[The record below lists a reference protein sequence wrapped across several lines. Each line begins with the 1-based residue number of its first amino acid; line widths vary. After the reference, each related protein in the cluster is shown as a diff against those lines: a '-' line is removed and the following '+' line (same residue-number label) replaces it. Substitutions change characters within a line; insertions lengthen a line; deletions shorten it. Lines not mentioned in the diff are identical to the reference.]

1 MIRARV
7 RCGQN
12 STLSLCLASVRAITN
27 AIYSADSVHT
37 TPAQATYW
45 RTRTMAEHAG
55 LSHTT
60 VHRIWSAHELKPH
73 RLSTFKTKT
82 QNLSFG
88 QRPPSRSSTS
98 SHPFMRIDDNSTYL

>member
-1 MIRARV
+1 MIHARV

-12 STLSLCLASVRAITN
+12 STLSLCLESVRAITN

-60 VHRIWSAHELKPH
+60 VHRIGSVHELKPH
-73 RLSTFKTKT
+73 RLRRLPENDVPDCAGISFVFKAR
-82 QNLSFG
+82 Q
-88 QRPPSRSSTS
+88 QAHSRAMS
-98 SHPFMRIDDNSTYL
+98 LLA